1 MVSEGNAI
9 HSSCA
14 VVEAEQG
21 ARASTSPVRRAGN
34 TFFKLFYRYTHSRAW
49 RHNERLAHGV
59 ALERDEAGRLTG
71 MRLRGHRLACVN
83 AQMAYASDLHDAGQE
98 CHLIA
103 TGPSVNLIDYR
114 TLHMS
119 RVLGVNGAIALTERQ
134 GVRFDYYCIVDTGFV
149 RNRPDLVERVI
160 REPLTLFAT
169 PLVLWHIAECIGLE
183 HLRCRIFLVDDM
195 LFPAGRRAPRA
206 HELRATYDA
215 LTLAL
220 FDAKPPLG
228 FSLDLRRGVF
238 DGRTVAYTGLQVLA
252 ALGFKRMYLHGV
264 DLAAARRT
272 PRFYEES
279 VSSMQPSYLD
289 ENFRDFIEPSFRH
302 ASALLARRGVE
313 VRNLSMESAL
323 GEDIFPRLR
332 WQALARAAV
341 CADEGADDRAD
352 ECLEG
357 ASPDAIPT
365 SGVDPTRL
373 PMCTQAWTPAR
384 TTAPASTPV
393 LA

>member
-9 HSSCA
+9 RSSCA
-14 VVEAEQG
+14 VVEAQRG
-21 ARASTSPVRRAGN
+21 ARASRSPVRRAGN
-34 TFFKLFYRYTHSRAW
+34 TFFKLLYRYTHSRAW

-59 ALERDEAGRLTG
+59 ELERDEAGRLAG
-71 MRLRGHRLACVN
+71 MRIRGHRLACVN
-83 AQMAYASDLHDAGQE
+83 TQMPLVPDLHDAGQE

-114 TLHMS
+114 ALHMP

-169 PLVLWHIAECIGLE
+169 PLVLWHIAESIGLE
-183 HLRCRIFLVDDM
+183 RLRCRVFLVDDM
-195 LFPAGRRAPRA
+195 LFPAGRRALRA
-206 HELRATYDA
+206 HDLRGTYDA
-215 LTLAL
+215 RTLAL
-220 FDAKPPLG
+220 FDAPRPIG

-252 ALGFKRMYLHGV
+252 TLGFKRLYLHGV
-264 DLAAARRT
+264 DLVDAKRT
-272 PRFYEES
+272 PRFYEQAS
-279 VSSMQPSYLD
+279 HMQPNYLD

-302 ASALLARRGVE
+302 AAALLARRGVD
-313 VRNLSMESAL
+313 VRNLSMESGL
-323 GEDIFPRLR
+323 GADIFPKMP
-332 WQALARAAV
+332 WQKLGRTVAS
-341 CADEGADDRAD
+341 AD
-352 ECLEG
+352 EC
-357 ASPDAIPT
+357 AR
-365 SGVDPTRL
+365 V
-373 PMCTQAWTPAR
+373 PA
-384 TTAPASTPV
+384 

>member
-34 TFFKLFYRYTHSRAW
+34 TFFKLLYRYTHTRAW
-49 RHNERLAHGV
+49 RHNERFAHGV
-59 ALERDEAGRLTG
+59 ALERDAAGRLTG
-71 MRLRGHRLACVN
+71 MCIRGHRLACVN
-83 AQMAYASDLHDAGQE
+83 AQMALAPDLHDAGQE

-114 TLHMS
+114 ALHLP

-149 RNRPDLVERVI
+149 RSRPDLVERVV

-169 PLVLWHIAECIGLE
+169 PLVLWHIAERIGLE
-183 HLRCRIFLVDDM
+183 RVRCRVFLVDDM
-195 LFPAGRRAPRA
+195 LFPAGHRAPRMA
-206 HELRATYDA
+206 ELRATYDA
-215 LTLAL
+215 RALAL
-220 FDAKPPLG
+220 FEAPQPLG
-228 FSLDLRRGVF
+228 FSLDLRHGVF

-252 ALGFKRMYLHGV
+252 SLGFRRLYLHGV
-264 DLAAARRT
+264 DLAAAKRT
-272 PRFYEES
+272 PRFYEDAS
-279 VSSMQPSYLD
+279 NMQPSYLD

-302 ASALLARRGVE
+302 ASALLGRRGVD

-323 GEDIFPRLR
+323 GEDIFPKLR
-332 WQALARAAV
+332 WQTLVRGAACAGEPARA
-341 CADEGADDRAD
+341 CA
-352 ECLEG
+352 LE
-357 ASPDAIPT
+357 SLREAIP
-365 SGVDPTRL
+365 GFAPAPTL
-373 PMCTQAWTPAR
+373 APTPAR
-384 TTAPASTPV
+384 ASA